1 MSDRARENPFPGL
14 RPFMQEEADL
24 FFGRERQSDELVRRL
39 ASSRFLAVVGT
50 SGSGKSSLVRAGLI
64 PSLEGGLMADAGS
77 NWRIAVM
84 RPQDDPIGFL
94 AQSIVETG
102 LLKKLD
108 IDPTA
113 IESVIATTLRRSSL
127 GLVDTVRLARLES
140 HENLLIVVDQF
151 EELFRFADIA
161 KSRGAG
167 EDAAAFVKL
176 LLTAAQQNEVPV
188 YVVITMRSDF
198 LGDCSRFRGLP
209 EAISDGQYL
218 IPRLTRDELQSAI
231 VGPVGVR
238 GGRIAPTLVQ
248 HLLNAVGDD
257 MDQLPVLQH
266 ALMRAWDHW
275 EHDNRD
281 GRAIDLRD
289 LEAIG
294 GLDGAL
300 SRHADEAF
308 ASLATD
314 RERTLAER
322 AFRCLCD
329 KGLDNRETRRP
340 TPLSV
345 IAAIA
350 CCPPAEVVPVV
361 DAFRAPGCSFLMP
374 PAAVAITAETVIDI
388 SHESLIRQWNRLHTW
403 VAAEAESRAMYLRLV
418 EAARLHRAGNAGLW
432 GKVEIGFARQW
443 KAHQAPNRR
452 WADRYSP
459 GFDDALAFLDE
470 SARGLRQARLRK
482 AMQFGAAVVLALAIG
497 GPAVYMPLK
506 AEEDRKAVATR
517 LAASAQSNIFQDP
530 ARSALLA
537 VAAID
542 RDREN
547 PSAQQALRRSLSLLE
562 TVHAEH
568 IIDFAD
574 PVADAHFTSDKS
586 RLVVAYGTRVSIVDP
601 ETLQVLSSYA
611 ADDNVFKASL
621 VGANDLLVVQSF
633 DGSIRLRPLAAGTP
647 TAIACD
653 GDRNLPSVFTVNADQ
668 TRLAVGC
675 RNGDV
680 ALWDVADGRAQRR
693 PLLAGGSGHMVTAI
707 AFSSDSNYLAAGDTA
722 GDVKLWSVGA
732 EGAMERLKSPVSS
745 ASHRKTITDIAFD
758 PYDSRRLAT
767 ASDDSTVIVVSLD
780 DDPKARD
787 VSHTAAN
794 APKKRFQLPHERPV
808 VTVRFT
814 PRERDN
820 FNSELMMTV
829 SDKQVR
835 FWENGKGL
843 TDARGHNDWVVDAN
857 ASEDGEYVASASD
870 DGTARVWSTRSGAP
884 IAILWGHRSRVTRAF
899 FGSGNSEIFTA
910 SRDGTLRKWVL
921 QPPKLIA
928 NERKWMLSAAYD
940 SSGQRIAMCGE
951 KLHTSWHCRVIDRRG
966 ATRHSAESHK
976 DFDPAPDADA
986 VSNISWSSDGT
997 YLAGVQTTESLSSVV
1012 RPVVWDASTGKLF
1025 PMTWLQEWRL
1035 AEFGPST
1042 QELVTVNEAGEVAVW
1057 DATKLPAGIEK
1068 VRFPAHAGRW
1078 WASLSSPDGRW
1089 IAAIDGVEN
1098 RIALLDRLAP
1108 QAEPRTLR
1116 HASDIKSA
1124 RFSRD
1129 GKWLVSASADGTA
1142 RVWRVDTP
1150 AEESA
1155 PPIALPGNTAL
1166 SWATF
1171 SPDAHR
1177 VITGSS
1183 DHRIRVWAWE
1193 THPPELLAMLPWHGE
1208 VVNDV
1213 EFSPNGKF
1221 ILSASDDGTVKEGEC
1236 TVCDLRFSADE
1247 LWGRVA
1253 ESVVMPLDEIGQ
1265 IAKQAQVPEASAKL
1279 RTLFEGLEHG
1289 ASDERRL
1296 GATRPFAVGT
1306 LRGANH

>member
-1 MSDRARENPFPGL
+1 MNDRARDNPFPGL
-14 RPFMQEEADL
+14 RPFMHEEADL

-39 ASSRFLAVVGT
+39 ASGRFLAVVGT

-64 PSLEGGLMADAGS
+64 PSLEGGLMAGAGS

-84 RPQDDPIGFL
+84 RPQHDPIGFL
-94 AQSIVETG
+94 ARSIVETG
-102 LLKKLD
+102 LLTKLD
-108 IDPTA
+108 IDPAA
-113 IESVIATTLRRSSL
+113 IESVVATTLRRSSL
-127 GLVDTVRLARLES
+127 GLVDTVRLARLEP
-140 HENLLIVVDQF
+140 HENLLVVVDQF

-176 LLTAAQQNEVPV
+176 LLTATQQNEVPV

-209 EAISDGQYL
+209 EVISDGQYL

-248 HLLNAVGDD
+248 HLLNEVGDD

-281 GRAIDLRD
+281 ERAIDLRD
-289 LEAIG
+289 LDAIG

-308 ASLATD
+308 ASLCTD

-329 KGLDNRETRRP
+329 KGFDNREIRRP

-350 CCPPAEVVPVV
+350 DCPPADVVPVV
-361 DAFRAPGCSFLMP
+361 DAFRASGRSFLMP
-374 PAAVAITAETVIDI
+374 PAAVAIAAETVIDI
-388 SHESLIRQWNRLHTW
+388 SHESLIRQWNRLHAW
-403 VAAEAESRAMYLRLV
+403 VAAEAESRATYLRLV

-432 GKVEIGFARQW
+432 GKLEISFARQW
-443 KAHQAPNRR
+443 KAQQSPNRC

-459 GFDDALAFLDE
+459 GFDEALAFLDE
-470 SARGLRQARLRK
+470 SAMGIRRARLRK
-482 AMQFGAAVVLALAIG
+482 AMQFGGVVALALAVG
-497 GPAVYMPLK
+497 GPAVYMTRK
-506 AEEDRKAVATR
+506 VDEDRKAMATK
-517 LAASAQSNIFQDP
+517 LAASAQSNLFQDP

-547 PSAQQALRRSLSLLE
+547 PSAQQALRRSLTLLE
-562 TVHAEH
+562 SAHAER

-574 PVADAHFTSDKS
+574 PVADARLTSDKS

-601 ETLQVLSSYA
+601 GTLQVLSSYA
-611 ADDNVFKASL
+611 ADDDVIKAWL
-621 VGANDLLVVQSF
+621 VGANDVLVVQSVN
-633 DGSIRLRPLAAGTP
+633 GSIRLQPLTAGTT

-653 GDRNLPSVFTVNADQ
+653 GDRNLPSVFTVSADQ

-675 RNGDV
+675 LNGDV
-680 ALWDVADGRAQRR
+680 AVWDVADGRALRR
-693 PLLAGGSGHMVTAI
+693 PLLASGEGNRVTAI
-707 AFSSDSNYLAAGDTA
+707 AFSSDSNYLGAGDTV
-722 GDVKLWSVGA
+722 GHVKLWSVGA
-732 EGAMERLKSPVSS
+732 EGPMEPLKSPVSS
-745 ASHRKTITDIAFD
+745 ASHRKTITDIAFH
-758 PYDSRRLAT
+758 PYDPRRLAT
-767 ASDDSTVIVVSLD
+767 ASDDRTVIVVRLD
-780 DDPKARD
+780 DDPKERD
-787 VSHTAAN
+787 VSRTAEA
-794 APKKRFQLPHERPV
+794 APKKPLQLPHERPV
-808 VTVRFT
+808 VMARFT
-814 PRERDN
+814 PRED
-820 FNSELMMTV
+820 SYDLMMTV

-835 FWENGKGL
+835 FWENEKSS
-843 TDARGHNDWVVDAN
+843 TDARGHNDWVIDAN
-857 ASEDGEYVASASD
+857 ASEDGEYVASASE
-870 DGTARVWSTRSGAP
+870 DGTARIWSTRSGAP

-899 FGSGNSEIFTA
+899 FGSTNGEIFTA

-921 QPPKLIA
+921 QPPRLMA
-928 NERKWMLSAAYD
+928 AERKWMLSAAYD
-940 SSGQRIAMCGE
+940 PSGQRIAMCGE
-951 KLHTSWHCRVIDRRG
+951 KLRTSWHCRVIDRRG
-966 ATRHSAESHK
+966 ATRHSAESRQ
-976 DFDPAPDADA
+976 DFEPAPDADA
-986 VSNISWSSDGT
+986 VSNVSWSIDGN
-997 YLAGVQTTESLSSVV
+997 YLAGVQTTETLPTIL
-1012 RPVVWDASTGKLF
+1012 RPVVWDASTGKLV
-1025 PMTWLQEWRL
+1025 PMPWLQEWWV
-1035 AEFGPST
+1035 AEFGPAT
-1042 QELVTVNEAGEVAVW
+1042 QELVTVNQAGEVAVW
-1057 DATKLPAGIEK
+1057 DATKLPVGIEK
-1068 VRFPAHAGRW
+1068 VRFAAHAGRW
-1078 WASLSSPDGRW
+1078 WASLSPDGRR
-1089 IAAIDGVEN
+1089 IAAIDGNE
-1098 RIALLDRLAP
+1098 IALLDRLAP
-1108 QAEPRTLR
+1108 QAAPRTLR

-1142 RVWRVDTP
+1142 RVWRVDKP
-1150 AEESA
+1150 AEESG
-1155 PPIALPGNTAL
+1155 PPIALTGNAAL
-1166 SWATF
+1166 AWATF
-1171 SPDAHR
+1171 SPDARR
-1177 VITGSS
+1177 VVTGSS
-1183 DHRIRVWAWE
+1183 DHRIRVWVWD
-1193 THPPELLAMLPWHGE
+1193 TRTPELLAMLPWHGE

-1236 TVCDLRFSADE
+1236 TLCALDLSADE
-1247 LWGRVA
+1247 LWSRVA
-1253 ESVVMPLDEIGQ
+1253 ETAVMPLDEIGQ
-1265 IAKQAQVPEASAKL
+1265 IAAQAQVSEASAKL
-1279 RTLFEGLEHG
+1279 RTLFEGLGHG

-1296 GATRPFAVGT
+1296 ATTRPFAVGT